1 MACTINML
9 GFSFRNG
16 TGVGRLPLLV
26 PDELRLRFE
35 TQKERLAAA
44 VRSEKEKFVTTQADG
59 MRRA

>member
-1 MACTINML
+1 ML